1 MAASSEQKP
10 GGGGG
15 TGAAPFDPS
24 VWMEAQRRN
33 VEAFTNAGRIV
44 ADSMRVVAE
53 RQAAMMQEAMSELW
67 GEVQAAGKGGG
78 AAARQQQAGTQDGVE
93 RMRAAFERVTSQI
106 QEISSVL
113 LKAQGEA
120 MQVLNACASAN
131 MQDLGKMA
139 PDLAAMQKAA
149 ADAIQAATAQVT
161 AAVEEMRRRMGELEG
176 ETRAAMAG
184 AGRRSEEQE
193 PQQPK
198 RSGGGKS
205 AR

>member
-1 MAASSEQKP
+1 MATGDPKT
-10 GGGGG
+10 GGGG
-15 TGAAPFDPS
+15 TAPAGFDPS

-33 VEAFTNAGRIV
+33 VEAFTSAGRIV

-67 GEVQAAGKGGG
+67 GEMQSAGKGGQ
-78 AAARQQQAGTQDGVE
+78 RQQAATAGPQEGVE
-93 RMRAAFERVTSQI
+93 RMRAAFERVTSQV
-106 QEISSVL
+106 QEISGVL

-120 MQVLNACASAN
+120 MQVLNACATAN

-149 ADAIQAATAQVT
+149 AEAMQAATAQVT
-161 AAVEEMRRRMGELEG
+161 AAVEEMRRRMGELES

-184 AGRRSEEQE
+184 AGRRSEEQ
-193 PQQPK
+193 PQEQPK
-198 RSGGGKS
+198 RGGTKPT
-205 AR
+205 R